1 MPIVGRKPKP
11 EDQRRNQNKH
21 VDWVEV
27 IDRPFEDAP
36 PLKGKWPAK
45 TKRWWQAVS
54 TMPHCILWTDSEWQ
68 RAFDTVEMVAAF
80 HQGDLRLATEL
91 RAREREMGTTLDARR
106 DLRIRYVEE
115 GVKQERP
122 ALVAIKDYRKALE
135 G

>member
-1 MPIVGRKPKP
+1 
-11 EDQRRNQNKH
+11 
-21 VDWVEV
+21 
-27 IDRPFEDAP
+27 
-36 PLKGKWPAK
+36 
-45 TKRWWQAVS
+45 
-54 TMPHCILWTDSEWQ
+54 
-68 RAFDTVEMVAAF
+68 MVAAF